1 MMTNSY
7 IQVSPIQHQIRPYNA
22 NPQVRPMMHKNKD
35 MNTLQNTNNYPM
47 NSNYVQVIP
56 SNDNKKNK
64 NRFGKPYNPNM
75 SNQNKGHLNMSP
87 SLKTSSS
94 NLNTSNSNN
103 QSLK

>member
-7 IQVSPIQHQIRPYNA
+7 IQVSPIPHQIRPF
-22 NPQVRPMMHKNKD
+22 NPNTQIRPMMNKNKD
-35 MNTLQNTNNYPM
+35 MATIPNTNNYPM

-56 SNDNKKNK
+56 TDNKKNK
-64 NRFGKPYNPNM
+64 NRFGKPYNPNL

-94 NLNTSNSNN
+94 NLNTSSSN
-103 QSLK
+103 K